1 MGEWARFDS
10 MSKLKT
16 IGVCLLALLLLA
28 SVCAAQKNA
37 KATTGGVKGKV
48 RVDSGASL
56 DGVRVSLRRG
66 DEEVAHTETNIKG
79 EFEIVGIAPGI
90 YTLRFRKS
98 GLKTAELTPYE
109 IKAGKMG
116 GLSDRVF
123 MPVDEGSIAFV
134 KGSVFSA
141 AGRSIEG
148 ARVELLIVGADGSV
162 KKIDGRLSNE
172 SGQFS
177 FRLKPEAGHYR
188 VTAKGEGGEAAQD
201 VEVEGAM
208 VYRVALTLKSGQ

>member
-1 MGEWARFDS
+1 MI
-10 MSKLKT
+10 KLKT
-16 IGVCLLALLLLA
+16 VIACLLALMLT
-28 SVCAAQKNA
+28 SVCLAQKHA
-37 KATTGGVKGKV
+37 KPTTTTATTGGIKGKV
-48 RVDSGASL
+48 RVDSGAAAE
-56 DGVRVSLRRG
+56 GVRVSLRRG
-66 DEEVAHTETNIKG
+66 DDEVAHTETERG
-79 EFEIVGIAPGI
+79 GAFEIAGITPGV
-90 YTLRFRKS
+90 YTLQFRKS

-134 KGSVFSA
+134 KGSVFSV

-148 ARVELLIVGADGSV
+148 ARVELSIVGADGSL

-177 FRLKPEAGHYR
+177 FRLKPDAGHYR
-188 VTAKGEGGEAAQD
+188 VTAKGEGGQATQD
-201 VEVEGAM
+201 VQIEGAM
-208 VYRVALTLKSGQ
+208 VYRVALSLKPAP